1 MTNRATETYV
11 IKFSNGHC
19 DETFE
24 TREAAIEWL
33 TANIDNDEGEPHL
46 SHSYCADTSAEQRT
60 GESVYASQA
69 DCDAD
74 QNGGAELAVLYTVQ
88 S

>member
-1 MTNRATETYV
+1 MSNVTYV
-11 IKFSNGHC
+11 IKFNNGHC

-24 TREAAIEWL
+24 TREEALAWL

-46 SHSYCADTSAEQRT
+46 SYSYCADTSAKRQT

-69 DCDAD
+69 ECDAD
-74 QNGGAELAVLYTVQ
+74 QNGGGELAVLYTVEG
-88 S
+88 